1 MRVPF
6 VAVDGRSKWP
16 PSDRVTATTSVPVD
30 PGQFAPEQHFYP
42 RVLNAQLHPLVRF
55 FFSLQPNRII
65 SRYSHLD
72 PRVDPHQL
80 AQILSYSPKVF
91 RWAGC
96 DLMHVTTAG
105 GRSQMVV
112 IETNSCP
119 SGQKSMP
126 LYEEHEEQGNYRT
139 LIDWAFMPALAQR
152 RLPAGDLAVV
162 YDKNHTEASG
172 YAAAIADRTGERVH
186 LVKFMDGD
194 DDPPVRFTEGLMEV
208 RGPEGQWRPI
218 RAAFRYLTQRPW
230 NRIPVS
236 TRTLIFNPILACLA
250 GGRNKAVAAKAYDH
264 FNAELRLAGLRI
276 QTPLTAWDVQREEIP
291 FRVTALGGQAV
302 VKVPYSNAGQGVFTI
317 TNPSELE
324 AFMNGEHRY
333 GRFIVQGLIG
343 NSRWSS
349 DVQGTGR
356 LFHVGT
362 FPNKAGETYATDLRV
377 MVAAGPQGFRPLAIY
392 ARKARKPLSDE
403 APTGL
408 DSWDMLGTNLSIKL
422 SAGGWD
428 TDQRRLVLMDRK
440 DFNVLGLGLDDL
452 VEAYVQTVLSVVA
465 IDKMADT
472 LTSQKGRLRT
482 KLFRSLNDDA
492 ALLEEIV

>member
-1 MRVPF
+1 MSLSP
-6 VAVDGRSKWP
+6 AH
-16 PSDRVTATTSVPVD
+16 SVPVA
-30 PGQFAPEQHFYP
+30 PGSFTPEQHFYP
-42 RVLNAQLHPLVRF
+42 RVLNAQLHALVRF
-55 FFSLQPNRII
+55 FFSLDASRIV
-65 SRYSHLD
+65 SRYAHLD
-72 PRVDPHQL
+72 PRVDPQQL
-80 AQILSYSPKVF
+80 ARVLSYIPRVF

-96 DLMHVTTAG
+96 DLMHVTTPG

-126 LYEEHEEQGNYRT
+126 LYEEHDEQGGYRT
-139 LIDWAFMPALAQR
+139 LVETSFIPALAHR
-152 RLPAGDLAVV
+152 RLPVGELAVV
-162 YDKNHTEASG
+162 YDKNHTEATG
-172 YAAAIADRTGERVH
+172 YAAAIADRTGETVH
-186 LVKFMDGD
+186 LTRFMDGD
-194 DDPPVRFTEGLMEV
+194 PDPAVRFVDGLLEV
-208 RGPEGQWRPI
+208 RDSQGNWRPI
-218 RAAFRYLTQRPW
+218 RAAFRYVTQRPW

-236 TRTLIFNPILACLA
+236 TRTMIYNPVLACLA

-264 FNAELRLAGLRI
+264 FNAEMRLAGLQI
-276 QTPLTAWDVQREEIP
+276 QTPVTAWDVQKEEIP
-291 FRVTALGGQAV
+291 FRVAALGGQAV
-302 VKVPYSNAGQGVFTI
+302 IKVPYSNAGQGVFTI

-324 AFMNGEHRY
+324 AFMASEHQY

-377 MVAAGPQGFRPLAIY
+377 MVVAGPSGFVPLALY
-392 ARKARKPLSDE
+392 ARRARKPLSDD
-403 APTGL
+403 APSGL
-408 DSWDMLGTNLSIKL
+408 DSWDMLGTNLSLKL
-422 SAGGWD
+422 DAGGWD
-428 TDQRRLVLMDRK
+428 TDQRRLILMDRK

-465 IDKMADT
+465 IDKMAEA

-482 KLFRSLNDDA
+482 KLFRSLNDDP
-492 ALLEEIV
+492 ALLREIV